1 MATVGELVNIP
12 IEIELGG
19 KKHQFKRLSISDLFG
34 KFEGIVHSEWL
45 LRIREIADTLSLEER
60 TDYLA
65 KVTSY
70 PPSGNQLAL
79 LVKTKLNSTEG
90 IGRVLDLAH
99 VKENSSDI
107 LPDIEKLMENKD
119 EQTAIKT
126 LMDSLAPQNMKV
138 VKAEGEKGSPLAQ

>member
-1 MATVGELVNIP
+1 MANVGELVNIP

-19 KKHQFKRLSISDLFG
+19 KKHQFKRLSITDLFG
-34 KFEGIVHSEWL
+34 KFEGIIHSEWL

-90 IGRVLDLAH
+90 IGRVLELAH
-99 VKENSSDI
+99 VKENPSDT
-107 LPDIEKLMENKD
+107 LPAIEELMADKE
-119 EQTAIKT
+119 EQIAIKT
-126 LMDSLAPQNMKV
+126 LMDSLALQNVKV
-138 VKAEGEKGSPLAQ
+138 KVEGEKGVPLAQ